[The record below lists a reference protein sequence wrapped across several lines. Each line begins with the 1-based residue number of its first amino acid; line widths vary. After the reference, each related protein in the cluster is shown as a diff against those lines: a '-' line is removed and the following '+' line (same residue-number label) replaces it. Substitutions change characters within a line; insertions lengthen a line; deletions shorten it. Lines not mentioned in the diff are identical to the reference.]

1 MARDGYPLSRRGF
14 LGHAGVLAGGLLAGC
29 GQADSPTHAA
39 ADQPRHGGRLRL
51 GIIDGNQSGNLDAH
65 KPIGSGIVRGFA
77 LYSKLWEWDEQMQP
91 RLALAEFAEPN
102 ADASSWTL
110 RLKPG
115 LEFHHGKTIDAD
127 DLIFSIR
134 RLTDPQLAS
143 PYAALLHWV
152 DRDNLVKLDD
162 RTVRLGFREGRSY
175 LPLPETWV
183 NFGGIVPVDYHP
195 VQPGRCRAVQA
206 EKLHPGPAL
215 AVHPLRQLLQARQ
228 ALCR

>member
-1 MARDGYPLSRRGF
+1 
-14 LGHAGVLAGGLLAGC
+14 
-29 GQADSPTHAA
+29 
-39 ADQPRHGGRLRL
+39 
-51 GIIDGNQSGNLDAH
+51 
-65 KPIGSGIVRGFA
+65 
-77 LYSKLWEWDEQMQP
+77 MQP

-175 LPLPETWV
+175 LPLK
-183 NFGGIVPVDYHP
+183 
-195 VQPGRCRAVQA
+195 PGSTSAASCRWTTTRSPTRSA
-206 EKLHPGPAL
+206 PGL
-215 AVHPLRQLLQARQ
+215 TN
-228 ALCR
+228 